1 MHALLSPSL
10 RHLSNAHSL
19 TPSFF
24 SFTQAL
30 HGWHT
35 YFPLMP
41 IAMQALSEMADFMR
55 MHLFPEGKE

>member
-1 MHALLSPSL
+1 MLT
-10 RHLSNAHSL
+10 HSL
-19 TPSFF
+19 LRSSP
-24 SFTQAL
+24 FTQAL

>member
-1 MHALLSPSL
+1 MHALPLSFLAPYL
-10 RHLSNAHSL
+10 ECSL
-19 TPSFF
+19 THSFVLLL
-24 SFTQAL
+24 SQAL